1 MTHYSVDILA
11 NIGAIFYRVAY
22 SFIIAY
28 KVLRVA
34 YSFIIAYKV
43 LRERY
48 YDDF

>member
-11 NIGAIFYRVAY
+11 NIGAIFYRA
-22 SFIIAY
+22 
-28 KVLRVA
+28 A

>member
-1 MTHYSVDILA
+1 MCVPFFKQMTHYSVDILA
-11 NIGAIFYRVAY
+11 NIGAIFYRA
-22 SFIIAY
+22 
-28 KVLRVA
+28 A